1 MLATGMLVPGLL
13 FLATPQAI
21 PSPQHRHDPLP
32 GPFSAGSEADV
43 PFEDPGEALPDSA
56 KGVGVVETLADV
68 LAREAALPPGTDFN
82 RRLRRGE
89 RGAWVTPSRASN
101 QGLAKSGVQ
110 YVVNKWGDSR
120 MGIGFAGEVDL
131 EGVWVAGQGA
141 TTSWPEAIRVL
152 GYRDGVLVSETEW
165 WSHLGDSPVAWPL
178 GLEGVDRIEF
188 DLKPGATG
196 AGWFALDDLT
206 FVEKGAARPT
216 VIDFED
222 LGPEA
227 KLTGSGYQGL
237 DWEEG
242 QGEFIHD
249 GIVPAPREESPRT
262 PAVDPGAAGGGAAK
276 GGADFG
282 LGTTPQLI
290 SEFEGIRRGDAGQNS
305 APPDT
310 CGAIGPDHFV
320 EAVNLTFGIY
330 DKDTGNQLFLSSLAS
345 FMGTGSFIGDPRVA
359 YDQHSDRWIVI
370 ASDFSSRVFIAV
382 STTSDPT
389 GTWFKS
395 NWVVSTGPDTGCFPD
410 YPTLGVNEDGIYV
423 TAYMVGCG
431 MSIFAL
437 EKAPLIAG
445 SPSFGVITAWRGF
458 SFQGAIQPC
467 HVYGT
472 PGVEYLISVWTNS
485 SLRIRRI
492 SGALTSPTLSTLGNV
507 SVLGGGDPPDSPVMG
522 SIPLD
527 SVGNRLMNAVFRD
540 GNIYTTH
547 NVNSGGIGVVR
558 WYEIDA
564 ASQTV
569 VDQGTISDNSI
580 HFNMPSIAVNKN
592 GDIVVGFSGS
602 DASIFG
608 SAYYAGRLDGDPAG
622 EMSDPVLL
630 QAGKASH
637 SIIDSFGRNRW
648 GDYSLTMLD
657 PEDETTIWTI
667 QEYVEA
673 QDIWG
678 TWIGELAW
686 GTGGNPA
693 TYCTGKITSNG
704 NLATIGSTGSP
715 SFATNNFAVT
725 GFSGLPGKNG
735 IVFYGSNSNSQP
747 FLGGTLCVAT
757 PLTRGPVFA
766 FDPFGLHSEPVP
778 IGVLDI
784 GLTRYY
790 QVWFRDPAQ
799 PDGTSVGLTDGL
811 MVTFEP

>member
-1 MLATGMLVPGLL
+1 MSVTGTFASGIL
-13 FLATPQAI
+13 FLASPQAI
-21 PSPQHRHDPLP
+21 PSPQHLHDPLP
-32 GPFSAGSEADV
+32 GPVSGGFESEV
-43 PFEDPGEALPDSA
+43 PFEDPGEALPESA

-89 RGAWVTPSRASN
+89 RGVWVTPSRATN

-110 YVVNKWGDSR
+110 YIANKWGDSR
-120 MGIGFAGEVDL
+120 MGIGFGEPVDL
-131 EGVWVAGQGA
+131 EGVWIAGQGA
-141 TTSWPEAIRVL
+141 VTSWPEAIRVL
-152 GYRDGVLVSETEW
+152 GYRDGVLVAETEW
-165 WSHLGDSPVAWPL
+165 WPHVGSQPAAWPI
-178 GLEGVDRIEF
+178 GLEGVDRVEF
-188 DLKPGATG
+188 DLQPGKAG
-196 AGWFALDDLT
+196 AGWYALDDLCFT
-206 FVEKGAARPT
+206 PEASGRKT

-227 KLTGSGYQGL
+227 KLTGSGYRGL
-237 DWEEG
+237 VWEEG

-249 GIVPAPREESPRT
+249 GVVPAPREGA
-262 PAVDPGAAGGGAAK
+262 PAVPSVEPGAGAAK

-282 LGTTPQLI
+282 LGTAPQLI
-290 SEFEGIRRGDAGQNS
+290 SEWDGIRRGDAGQNS

-330 DKDTGNQLFLSSLAS
+330 EKDTGNQLFLSSLAS

-359 YDQHSDRWIVI
+359 YDQHSDRWVVI

-382 STTSDPT
+382 STSSDPT

-395 NWVVSTGPDTGCFPD
+395 NWVVSTGPDAGCFPD
-410 YPTLGVNEDGIYV
+410 YPTLGVDEDGIYV

-437 EKAPLIAG
+437 DKGPLIAG
-445 SPSFGVITAWRGF
+445 SPSFGTITAWRGF

-467 HVYGT
+467 HTYGT
-472 PGVEYLISVWTNS
+472 PGFEYLISVWTDTR
-485 SLRIRRI
+485 LRIRRI
-492 SGALTSPTLSTLGNV
+492 TGPMTSPTLATLGNV
-507 SVLGGGDPPDSPVMG
+507 TVLGGPSPPDSPAMG

-547 NVNSGGIGVVR
+547 NVDGGSGIGVVR

-564 ASQTV
+564 ASQSV
-569 VDQGTISDNSI
+569 VDQGTISDNSL
-580 HFNMPSIAVNKN
+580 HFNMPSITVNKN

-602 DASIFG
+602 DASTFG
-608 SAYYAGRLDGDPAG
+608 SAYYAGRLDGDPPG
-622 EMSDPVLL
+622 EMSDAVLL
-630 QAGKASH
+630 QAGQASH
-637 SIIDSFGRNRW
+637 TIIDSFGRNRW

-657 PEDETTIWTI
+657 PEDETTIWTV
-667 QEYVEA
+667 QEYVPA

-678 TWIGELAW
+678 TWIAELAW
-686 GTGGNPA
+686 GGGNPS
-693 TYCTGKITSNG
+693 TYCTGKVTSNG

-715 SFATNNFAVT
+715 SFTINDFAVT

-735 IVFYGSNSNSQP
+735 IVFHGNSPNNQP

-766 FDPFGLHSEPVP
+766 FDAFGFHSESVP